1 MTIVP
6 LLQKGQ
12 NAGQFFSLET
22 EGKVTQFAWARM
34 MGGNAKG
41 KLLNRGDR

>member
-1 MTIVP
+1 MTVVP

-22 EGKVTQFAWARM
+22 EEKGTQFAWAGM
-34 MGGNAKG
+34 MGGSAKG
-41 KLLNRGDR
+41 KLLSRGDR